1 MAVPGMDVTREVP
14 GMFYHACQM
23 TAHHYGAHFVIVDLS
38 PSSAIF
44 NRFAVLSSHG
54 LVIPMCVDA
63 AVSLCPM
70 QALRLWAPC
79 RVPKLSLLSH

>member
-1 MAVPGMDVTREVP
+1 MSIPGMDLMREVP

-23 TAHHYGAHFVIVDLS
+23 TAHHYGATYVIVDLS
-38 PSSAIF
+38 PSSAVF

-63 AVSLCPM
+63 AVSLLTM
-70 QALRLWAPC
+70 QALDRLQNALHL
-79 RVPKLSLLSH
+79 V